1 MNWILAFGLLG
12 IMAFSVV
19 WHFISNLLFGLIDRL
34 FVWMLDKEFDKE
46 MKKGKA
52 WCRTPKYK
60 ALLHLRIWYPL
71 YLLII
76 LVPAVFFIALF
87 IPIPTKH

>member
-12 IMAFSVV
+12 AMMFSVALY
-19 WHFISNLLFGLIDRL
+19 FIGNFIYALIDRL

-60 ALLHLRIWYPL
+60 ALVHLRDWYPL

-76 LVPAVFFIALF
+76 FVPTAFLIALF
-87 IPIPTKH
+87 TPIPT

>member
-1 MNWILAFGLLG
+1 MNWVLTVGLLDV
-12 IMAFSVV
+12 MVFSVA
-19 WHFISNLLFGLIDRL
+19 WELIGHLLFALIDRL

-60 ALLHLRIWYPL
+60 ALLHLRAWYPL

-76 LVPAVFFIALF
+76 LIPVVFLIALF
-87 IPIPTKH
+87 SPIPTKD